1 MRLRG
6 RFSGS
11 IKKRNKNHVMKKIR
25 LTYSTASLIAANLVP
40 LSGVFMLGW
49 DAAVIVLLYW
59 LENIVVGIYN
69 VIKMVVLKI
78 YSRATILEL
87 IFFILFFCFHYGAFC
102 AGHGIL
108 LVALFD
114 IGTWTDGF
122 MQHQSWRSLLQV
134 IPTYFRRVPFSESAL
149 PVVFLF
155 LSHGMSFVQNYLG
168 KKEYGFLTE
177 PMLMLRPYQ
186 RVVILH
192 LVVIAAAVPVALLG
206 SPVVLLCL
214 LVVLKTGMD
223 VFFHWRE
230 HRGISRR
237 ER

>member
-1 MRLRG
+1 
-6 RFSGS
+6 
-11 IKKRNKNHVMKKIR
+11 MKDIR
-25 LTYSTASLIAANLVP
+25 LTYSTAGLIAANLVP
-40 LSGVFMLGW
+40 LIGVFLLGW
-49 DAAVIVLLYW
+49 DAAFIVLLYW
-59 LENIVVGIYN
+59 MENIVVGIYN

-87 IFFILFFCFHYGAFC
+87 IFFILFFCFHFGAFC
-102 AGHGIL
+102 AGHGVL

-114 IGTWTDGF
+114 IGHPTVLSVQHETWPN
-122 MQHQSWRSLLQV
+122 LLQA
-134 IPTYFRRVPFSESAL
+134 ILTPLRRVPLSEPAL

-168 KKEYGFLTE
+168 KKEYGVLTA
-177 PMLMLRPYQ
+177 PRLMLRPYQ

-192 LVVIAAAVPVALLG
+192 LVVIAAAIPVTMLG

-214 LVVLKTGMD
+214 LVLLKTGVD
-223 VFFHWRE
+223 VFFHRRE
-230 HRGISRR
+230 HRGFSRR